1 MADMGILEW
10 ALIFDKITWVD
21 YLIIHAVLFAV
32 FGVALLI
39 AIKKDWI

>member
-21 YLIIHAVLFAV
+21 YLIIHGALFAV
-32 FGVALLI
+32 FGMALLI
-39 AIKKDWI
+39 ATKKGRI

>member
-21 YLIIHAVLFAV
+21 YLIIHGVLFVV
-32 FGVALLI
+32 FGIALAF
-39 AIKKDWI
+39 AIKKDRI

>member
-10 ALIFDKITWVD
+10 ALLFDKITWVD
-21 YLIIHAVLFAV
+21 YLIIHGALFVV